1 MSLGLLHGS
10 QPDVFVVCHEPGR
23 TGMLGTAGYTLTSV
37 EEIVELTLLL
47 GRRTNPAIRC
57 GGFAFNTSAL
67 DEVAATELMA
77 RESARLGLPVA
88 DPVRGGPAFDALVDS
103 CLA

>member
-1 MSLGLLHGS
+1 
-10 QPDVFVVCHEPGR
+10 
-23 TGMLGTAGYTLTSV
+23 
-37 EEIVELTLLL
+37 
-47 GRRTNPAIRC
+47 
-57 GGFAFNTSAL
+57 
-67 DEVAATELMA
+67 MA